1 MSPGRDPEAP
11 DPGPSGASGVSGASR
26 TSGTSRAPGAS
37 RAPGEEVHLRA
48 DASGHATINQAA
60 RDQHFH
66 YADGVHGQRD
76 VAAGGPAPECPYP
89 GLAEFGSEQAR
100 WFFGRAGLIAELTAR
115 LDQRRRT
122 GGAQTVVAPS
132 GAGKSSLLRAGLLP
146 RLDQGALP
154 GSDRWPKL
162 VFTPTADPVGA
173 LAAQLASLAGTRP
186 DALARTLTAD
196 PRQCVSVL
204 SEGLRRRVGDGDREA
219 RVLLVVDQFEE
230 LFTLCGDDRQRHLFV
245 DLLGRIAGGDGQAGP
260 EAGTAAD
267 PAAGSVPSQAGLVLL
282 GIRADFYA
290 ACVDFPVLRT
300 ALQDAPLVVGAM
312 SDVELRE
319 AILYPARSV
328 GLDIETGLVE
338 LLLRDLG
345 ASAGADGE
353 RAVGYEAGR
362 LPLLAHALRGSWQQ
376 RHGSTLTVRGY
387 QATGGIQHAVATTAE
402 DVYSRLDA
410 AGQLVAQSLFLRM
423 VKVGD
428 GTEDVRRRLSQGELA
443 SYGAQ
448 AGPVVDA
455 FTRTRLL
462 TQQQDIVEITH
473 EALLHSWPRLRDW
486 IETDRADRL
495 TRQSLEESALTWDH
509 DHRDASLLYRGSRLE
524 VARVWAASSPG
535 VLSGTAQAFLAACT
549 RARRRTTRLRTA
561 LVAVLAVLVL
571 ATSGAAVFA
580 FQQQGEA
587 LHQRDLAVY
596 NRVVSEADQ
605 LHTKDASLSAQLLLV
620 AHRMRPGDETYT
632 RLVDTGDDPLS
643 TPLLGHKGS
652 VSTVAYSPDGKTLAS
667 ASWDSTVRLWNVA
680 DPTRPRLLGRPL
692 KGATTG
698 AVNDV
703 VFSPDG
709 HTLAAGSTDSFV
721 RLWNVSDPAR
731 PTLLGEP
738 LRGNTRG
745 VSSVAF
751 SPDGHL
757 LSIGGG
763 DGTVQLWDI
772 SAPSR
777 PEPLGSPLGGLSG
790 NVSSLAFSPDSR
802 TLASGSAD
810 RTVRL
815 WDVSRPARPVP
826 LGSPLKGYTSTV
838 TSVAFS
844 PDGHTLATGG
854 GGQSTVRLWD
864 VSAPA
869 KPRLRGSPLYS
880 DKNVITQVAFSP
892 DGRTLAVGNGASTVR
907 LWNVSNPDRH
917 ILIGR
922 ALAGH
927 TGIVASVA
935 FSPDGHTLATGS
947 YDRTVRLWNLPSTR
961 LTGAT
966 ATVSSVAFSSQGRLL
981 ATGGG
986 GDGSVRL
993 WRVSAG
999 SRPKSLG
1006 KPLKGHI
1013 RSVMSLALSPDGR
1026 TLAAGD
1032 IKGGV
1037 QLWDVSTAAEP
1048 QLLGEPLKGHT
1059 GNVGT
1064 LAFSPD
1070 NRTLASGSDDSTVRL
1085 WDVTSPSRPAPL
1097 GEPLKGHTG
1106 QIWSVAFSPDGRAL
1120 ASGSNDRTVRLWDV
1134 SHPALP
1140 APLGRPL
1147 TLGSQAASLAFSPDG
1162 HTLAIGTYDFTVRL
1176 WNVSDPARPKP
1187 RGRPLEGHTSAVRT
1201 VAYSP
1206 DGKMLASGGF
1216 DGTVR
1221 LWNVSDPDRSTS
1233 LGEPLTGHNS
1243 GVWSAAFSPD
1253 GRTLA
1258 TGSLDES
1265 VRLWGLDTDTI
1276 THRICADTRNILTAR
1291 QWRRYVGGS
1300 LPYHPPCAA

>member
-1 MSPGRDPEAP
+1 MSPDRDPEVP
-11 DPGPSGASGVSGASR
+11 DRDPPRAS
-26 TSGTSRAPGAS
+26 
-37 RAPGEEVHLRA
+37 GEEVHLRA
-48 DASGHATINQAA
+48 DASGHATINQAGH
-60 RDQHFH
+60 DQHFH
-66 YADGVHGQRD
+66 YVDGVHGQRR
-76 VAAGGPAPECPYP
+76 VAPGGPAPECPYP

-100 WFFGRAGLIAELTAR
+100 WFFGRAALTAELTAR
-115 LDQRRRT
+115 LDQRRST
-122 GGAQTVVAPS
+122 GGAQVVVAPS

-146 RLDQGALP
+146 GLDQAALP

-162 VFTPTADPVGA
+162 VFTPTADPVRA
-173 LAAQLASLAGTRP
+173 LAARLASLADTGA
-186 DALARTLTAD
+186 DELAGRLTAD
-196 PRQCVSVL
+196 PRQCVPVL
-204 SEGLRRRVGDGDREA
+204 SEGLRRRVGDEDREA

-245 DLLGRIAGGDGQAGP
+245 DLLGRIAGGRGQEGP
-260 EAGTAAD
+260 EAS
-267 PAAGSVPSQAGLVLL
+267 PVGLVVL

-300 ALQDAPLVVGAM
+300 ALQDAPLVVGGM

-319 AILYPARSV
+319 AILYPARQV
-328 GLDIETGLVE
+328 GLDIESGLVE

-345 ASAGADGE
+345 TSSGAHGE
-353 RAVGYEAGR
+353 KAVGYEAGR

-402 DVYSRLDA
+402 DVFSRLDA

-428 GTEDVRRRLSQGELA
+428 GTEDVRRRLSRGDLA
-443 SYGAQ
+443 GFGAP

-462 TQQQDIVEITH
+462 TQQRDIVEITH
-473 EALLHSWPRLRDW
+473 EALLHSWPRLRNW

-495 TRQSLEESALTWDH
+495 TRQSLEESAVTWDRGA
-509 DHRDASLLYRGSRLE
+509 RDPSLLHRGSRLE
-524 VARVWAASSPG
+524 VARVWAAASPG
-535 VLSGTAQAFLAACT
+535 VLSGTAQAFLAACI

-561 LVAVLAVLVL
+561 LVVVLAMLVL
-571 ATSGAAVFA
+571 ATSGAAVVA
-580 FQQQGEA
+580 FRQQDEA

-605 LHTKDASLSAQLLLV
+605 LHTKDASLSAQLALV
-620 AHRMRPGDETYT
+620 AHRMSPGDETYT
-632 RLVDTGDDPLS
+632 RLVNTGDDPLS
-643 TPLLGHKGS
+643 TPLSGHKGR
-652 VSTVAYSPDGKTLAS
+652 VAAVAYSPDGRTLAS
-667 ASWDSTVRLWNVA
+667 ASWDSTVRLWNMA
-680 DPTRPRLLGRPL
+680 DPTRPEPLGSPL
-692 KGATTG
+692 KGPTAG
-698 AVNDV
+698 AFNEV

-709 HTLAAGSTDSFV
+709 RTLAAGSTDSLV

-738 LRGNTRG
+738 LRGMTKG
-745 VSSVAF
+745 VSAVAF

-757 LSIGGG
+757 LGIGAG
-763 DGTVQLWDI
+763 DGSVQLWDV
-772 SAPSR
+772 STPSR
-777 PEPLGSPLGGLSG
+777 PELLGTPLKAHSD
-790 NVSSLAFSPDSR
+790 NVFSLAFSPDSR

-815 WDVSRPARPVP
+815 WDVSRPLRPKP
-826 LGSPLKGYTSTV
+826 LGSPLKGYSSTV

-854 GGQSTVRLWD
+854 GGGSTVRLWN

-869 KPRLRGSPLYS
+869 RPRLRGSPLYS
-880 DKNVITQVAFSP
+880 DRNVITKVAFSP

-907 LWNVSNPDRH
+907 LWNVSNPDQH
-917 ILIGR
+917 ILLGR

-927 TGIVASVA
+927 TGTVSSVA

-947 YDRTVRLWNLPSTR
+947 YDTSVRLWNLPSTR
-961 LTGAT
+961 LTGNT
-966 ATVSSVAFSSQGRLL
+966 DVVSLVAFSPHGHLL

-993 WRVSAG
+993 WSVSAR

-1006 KPLKGHI
+1006 PPLKGHI
-1013 RSVMSLALSPDGR
+1013 RSAMSLALSPDGR
-1026 TLAAGD
+1026 TLAVGD
-1032 IKGGV
+1032 AKGAV
-1037 QLWDVSTAAEP
+1037 QLWDVSTDTGP
-1048 QLLGEPLKGHT
+1048 RLLGEPLRGHT
-1059 GNVGT
+1059 DLVES

-1070 NRTLASGSDDSTVRL
+1070 SRTLASGSDDRTVRL
-1085 WDVTSPSRPAPL
+1085 WDVTTPARPALL
-1097 GEPLKGHTG
+1097 GEPLRSHTN
-1106 QIWSVAFSPDGRAL
+1106 QVWSVTFSPDGRTL
-1120 ASGSNDRTVRLWDV
+1120 ASGSSDKTVRLWDV
-1134 SHPALP
+1134 SHPARP

-1147 TLGSQAASLAFSPDG
+1147 NVGSQASSLAFSPDG
-1162 HTLAIGTYDFTVRL
+1162 HTLAIGAYDFTVRL
-1176 WNVSDPARPKP
+1176 WNVSDPVHSVP
-1187 RGRPLEGHTSAVRT
+1187 RGRPLEGHTSAVRA

-1206 DGKMLASGGF
+1206 DGKVLASGAL

-1221 LWNVSDPDRSTS
+1221 LWNVSDADRSAS

-1265 VRLWGLDTDTI
+1265 VRLWALDADTI
-1276 THRICADTRNILTAR
+1276 ADRICADTRNVLTAKE
-1291 QWRRYVGGS
+1291 WRRYVGDS
-1300 LPYHPPCAA
+1300 LPYRPPCAA